1 MDEHVVCRG
10 ADQPNSEGRMNM
22 TYSPPNYDVWCMEL
36 CLEME
41 RIYKEQSKR
50 NCGTVVHLKPPPKPA
65 LAGLSREWHDDHRAN
80 LLGE

>member
-1 MDEHVVCRG
+1 
-10 ADQPNSEGRMNM
+10 
-22 TYSPPNYDVWCMEL
+22 
-36 CLEME
+36 ME